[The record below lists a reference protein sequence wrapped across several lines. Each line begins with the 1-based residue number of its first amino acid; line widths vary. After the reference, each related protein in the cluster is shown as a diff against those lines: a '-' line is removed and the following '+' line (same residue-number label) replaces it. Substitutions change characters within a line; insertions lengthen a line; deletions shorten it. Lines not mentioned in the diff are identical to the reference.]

1 MNKLLIK
8 YLIIVLQVVSN
19 SHKKYLIYYLDI
31 NKNCIKDSGN
41 NKNDVSK
48 EQKDNQN
55 NKKKNINI
63 KTFYEI

>member
-1 MNKLLIK
+1 M
-8 YLIIVLQVVSN
+8 VSN